1 MKRTVRL
8 LLPAVLLALLA
19 PLVFAQSGSGVQMDP
34 NRPNRV
40 AARVEGQI
48 ITTEEIRREMAP
60 LIPQVLRNAVTAEE
74 QRRALRRLEQTVLEN
89 MINRILML
97 EEFRKDGRRE
107 IPQSVI
113 ENRLKD
119 IIEQDFNGERERY
132 LAYLQSRGQT
142 VEEFREDIREE
153 LIINFMQGRMRRSQA
168 EVSPERILEY
178 YRQNQ
183 DEFLQEAQVRLLQ
196 IVLPASE
203 GIALAEELRE
213 RILAG
218 EPFREVAAAAYR
230 DRPDAPAV
238 SQGWVREEDLR
249 GELAEA
255 AFALGP
261 GEVSEVI
268 VLGDFIF
275 LLGVEDVRE
284 PGVLPLAEVREEI
297 EEILSQRLSR
307 EAQQRWLERLRE
319 KAFIEYYS

>member
-1 MKRTVRL
+1 MKRIVRF

-19 PLVFAQSGSGVQMDP
+19 PLVLAQSGSGVQMDP
-34 NRPNRV
+34 NRSNRV

-60 LIPQVLRNAVTAEE
+60 LIPQVLRNATTVEE
-74 QRRALRRLEQTVLEN
+74 RNRALRQLERTVLEN

-97 EEFRKDGRRE
+97 KEFRKDGKRE

-183 DEFLQEAQVRLLQ
+183 DEFRQEAQVRLLQ
-196 IVLPASE
+196 IVLPAGE
-203 GIALAEELRE
+203 EALAAELRE

-218 EPFREVAAAAYR
+218 EPFREVAAEAYR
-230 DRPDAPAV
+230 DRPNAPAV
-238 SQGWVREEDLR
+238 SQGWVRREDLR

-268 VLGDFIF
+268 VLGDFAF
-275 LLGVEDVRE
+275 VLGVEGVRE

>member
-1 MKRTVRL
+1 MKRIVRF

-19 PLVFAQSGSGVQMDP
+19 PLVLAQSGSGVQMDP
-34 NRPNRV
+34 NRSNRV

-60 LIPQVLRNAVTAEE
+60 LIPQVLRNATTVED
-74 QRRALRRLEQTVLEN
+74 RNRALRQLERTVLEN

-97 EEFRKDGRRE
+97 KEFGKDGKRE

-183 DEFLQEAQVRLLQ
+183 DEFRQEAQVRLLQ
-196 IVLPASE
+196 IVLPAGE
-203 GIALAEELRE
+203 EVLAAELRE

-218 EPFREVAAAAYR
+218 EPFREVAAEAYR
-230 DRPDAPAV
+230 DQPNAPAV
-238 SQGWVREEDLR
+238 SQGWVRREDLR

-268 VLGDFIF
+268 VLGDFAF
-275 LLGVEDVRE
+275 VLGVEGVRE

>member
-1 MKRTVRL
+1 MKRIIRF

-19 PLVFAQSGSGVQMDP
+19 PLVLAQSGSGVQMDP
-34 NRPNRV
+34 NRSNRV

-60 LIPQVLRNAVTAEE
+60 LIPQVLRNATTVED
-74 QRRALRRLEQTVLEN
+74 RNRALRQLERTVLEN

-97 EEFRKDGRRE
+97 KEFRKDGKRE

-178 YRQNQ
+178 YRRNQ
-183 DEFLQEAQVRLLQ
+183 DEFRQEAQVRLLQ
-196 IVLPASE
+196 IVLPAGE
-203 GIALAEELRE
+203 EALAAELRE

-218 EPFREVAAAAYR
+218 EPFREVAAEAYR
-230 DRPDAPAV
+230 DQPNAPAV
-238 SQGWVREEDLR
+238 SQGWVRREDLR

-268 VLGDFIF
+268 VLGDFAF
-275 LLGVEDVRE
+275 VLGVEGVRE

>member
-1 MKRTVRL
+1 MKRIVRF

-19 PLVFAQSGSGVQMDP
+19 PLVLAQSGSGVQMDP
-34 NRPNRV
+34 NRSNRV

-60 LIPQVLRNAVTAEE
+60 LIPQVLRNATTVED
-74 QRRALRRLEQTVLEN
+74 RNRALRQLERTVLEN

-97 EEFRKDGRRE
+97 KEFRKDGKRE

-178 YRQNQ
+178 YRRNQ
-183 DEFLQEAQVRLLQ
+183 DEFRQEAQVRLLQ
-196 IVLPASE
+196 IVLPAGE
-203 GIALAEELRE
+203 EALAAELRE

-218 EPFREVAAAAYR
+218 EPFREVAAEAYR
-230 DRPDAPAV
+230 DQPNAPAV
-238 SQGWVREEDLR
+238 SQGWVRREDLR

-268 VLGDFIF
+268 VLGDFAF
-275 LLGVEDVRE
+275 VLGVEGVRE

>member
-1 MKRTVRL
+1 
-8 LLPAVLLALLA
+8 
-19 PLVFAQSGSGVQMDP
+19 
-34 NRPNRV
+34 
-40 AARVEGQI
+40 VED
-48 ITTEEIRREMAP
+48 
-60 LIPQVLRNAVTAEE
+60 RN
-74 QRRALRRLEQTVLEN
+74 RALRQLERTVLEN

-97 EEFRKDGRRE
+97 KEFGKDGKRE

-183 DEFLQEAQVRLLQ
+183 DEFRQEAQVRLLQ
-196 IVLPASE
+196 IVLPAGE
-203 GIALAEELRE
+203 EVLAAELRE

-218 EPFREVAAAAYR
+218 EPFREVAAEAYR
-230 DRPDAPAV
+230 DQPNAPAV
-238 SQGWVREEDLR
+238 SQGWVRREDLR

-268 VLGDFIF
+268 VLGDFAF
-275 LLGVEDVRE
+275 VLGVEGVRE

>member
-1 MKRTVRL
+1 MKRIIRF

-19 PLVFAQSGSGVQMDP
+19 PLVLAQSGSGVQMDP
-34 NRPNRV
+34 NRSNRV

-60 LIPQVLRNAVTAEE
+60 LIPQVLRNATTVED
-74 QRRALRRLEQTVLEN
+74 RNRALRQLERTVLEN

-97 EEFRKDGRRE
+97 KEFRKDGKRE

-178 YRQNQ
+178 YRRNQ
-183 DEFLQEAQVRLLQ
+183 DEFRREAQVRLLQ
-196 IVLPASE
+196 IVLPAGE
-203 GIALAEELRE
+203 EALAAELRE

-218 EPFREVAAAAYR
+218 EPFREVAAEAYR
-230 DRPDAPAV
+230 DRPNAPAV
-238 SQGWVREEDLR
+238 SQGWVRREDLR

-268 VLGDFIF
+268 VLGDFAF
-275 LLGVEDVRE
+275 VLGVEGVRE